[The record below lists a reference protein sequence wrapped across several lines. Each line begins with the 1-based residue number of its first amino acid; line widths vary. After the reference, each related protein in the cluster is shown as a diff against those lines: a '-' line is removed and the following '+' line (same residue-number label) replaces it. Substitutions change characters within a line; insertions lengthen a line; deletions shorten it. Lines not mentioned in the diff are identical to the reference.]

1 MMERPIILTNSHGV
15 HDKSVSEHTMAL
27 LLSWFHRIPEA
38 VRNQDAHQW
47 KRPKGD
53 ILYKKKLLIV
63 GFGGIGRAVAE
74 KARVFGMSVGAV
86 KRSRTDELFADEVFS
101 TEDIMTALP
110 AADVILAALPATP
123 DTERF
128 FDEEKIRCHEARR
141 AVHQCGPRLRGG
153 RGRAHRRP
161 PERPPRRCGPR
172 RIQ

>member
-74 KARVFGMSVGAV
+74 KRASSACPWAR
-86 KRSRTDELFADEVFS
+86 
-101 TEDIMTALP
+101 
-110 AADVILAALPATP
+110 
-123 DTERF
+123 
-128 FDEEKIRCHEARR
+128 
-141 AVHQCGPRLRGG
+141 
-153 RGRAHRRP
+153 
-161 PERPPRRCGPR
+161 
-172 RIQ
+172 